1 MNLFLFNILRIKKIK
16 KKDLNLQRQ
25 KKFTKTLIMKKV
37 LLILVALIA
46 ATFTSTLKAQCNDL
60 FFSEYIEGSGNNKA
74 LEIYNPTSAPI
85 SLSDYIIYRNNN
97 GSLLPTDSL
106 KSNAVINA
114 GDVYVIANPSASAQ
128 ILAVS
133 DTTHTITFYNGD
145 DALFIK
151 KISTSDT
158 LDIIG
163 IIGIDPGLSWTVDT
177 GATAEYTLIRRDS
190 VKQGQKNWTIGS
202 TEWLVFPQNMSDSLG
217 NNTNSCF
224 VGVVAVSVLIDSVVD
239 NKCYGLNSGAAR
251 AVASNGAAPYI
262 FNWSNGFMDTTNGS
276 SVNTSLLAGKY
287 YVTVTSAGT
296 SAIDSV
302 IIAQPAMPITI
313 NLDSISM
320 ISCNGKTDG
329 FIGASVMFGTG
340 PYSFIMGNQ
349 FTNSSIL
356 KSQSFELATANWN
369 YSLSPATYNTDGD
382 SLIADGSDVWDTIVG
397 YNNSIDTAS
406 DGVYFFGGMDLDN
419 PNGGT
424 SAYHE
429 IIFDTLDVSAMKN
442 LEISFDYFTEGFDGS
457 DEIEYLIKFDTTTST
472 SAISLDKN
480 TLAWTTVN
488 VMIPDSAQEII
499 FVLRVKQ
506 NGTDY
511 FGFDNVRLYE
521 HSASF
526 DSLSAGSYQLIVM
539 DKNNCIEADTFMIVE
554 PDTIGISG
562 VITNETVGN
571 DGAID
576 LTVIGG
582 TAPYTYLWS
591 DSSTTQDLDSL
602 VGGTYTVTITDAK
615 GCIKTQSFTVISTV
629 GLNEL
634 NVLNQ
639 IIIAPNPS
647 NGLIHLNAISQ
658 GNIQIDLM
666 DTKGN
671 IISKN
676 TWNSASTTQLNFSA
690 ISEGLYL
697 INFTKNKGQTATKR
711 FVKR

>member
-1 MNLFLFNILRIKKIK
+1 
-16 KKDLNLQRQ
+16 
-25 KKFTKTLIMKKV
+25 MKKV

-46 ATFTSTLKAQCNDL
+46 TTFSSTLKAQCNDL

-97 GSLLPTDSL
+97 GSLTPSDSI

-114 GDVYVIANPSASAQ
+114 GDVYVIANPTASTQ

-145 DALFIK
+145 DALFLK

-163 IIGIDPGLSWTVDT
+163 IIGVDPGSSWAVDT

-190 VKQGQKNWTIGS
+190 VNKGQKNWTIGS

-217 NNTNSCF
+217 SNTNSCF
-224 VGVVAVSVLIDSVVD
+224 VGVVAVSVLIDSIVD
-239 NKCYGLNSGAAR
+239 NTCFGLNTGAAR

-262 FNWSNGFMDTTNGS
+262 FNWSNGFIDTTSGS
-276 SVNTSLLAGKY
+276 SVNTLLLAGKY
-287 YVTVTSAGT
+287 FVTVTAAGT

-302 IIAQPAMPITI
+302 IIGQPAMPVTI
-313 NLDSISM
+313 NLDSIRM

-329 FIGASVMFGTG
+329 YIRASVMFGNG
-340 PYSFIMGNQ
+340 PYTFNLGNKTT
-349 FTNSSIL
+349 FSSVIA
-356 KSQSFELATANWN
+356 SQSFELAAANWN
-369 YSLSPATYNTDGD
+369 YTLSPAVYNTDGD

-406 DGVYFFGGMDLDN
+406 NGVYFFGGMDLDN
-419 PNGGT
+419 PNGGS

-457 DEIEYLIKFDTTTST
+457 DEIEYLIKFDTTST
-472 SAISLDKN
+472 ASPVSLDKN
-480 TLAWTTVN
+480 TLAWTNVN

-499 FVLRVKQ
+499 FMLRAKQ

-521 HSASF
+521 HSTSF
-526 DSLSAGSYQLIVM
+526 DSLPSGSYNLIVI
-539 DKNNCIEADTFMIVE
+539 DKNNCFGADTFLIVE
-554 PDTIGISG
+554 PDTISITG

-582 TAPYTYLWS
+582 TAPYAILWN
-591 DSSTTQDLDSL
+591 DSSTTQDIDSL
-602 VGGTYTVTITDAK
+602 VGGTYTVSVTDAN
-615 GCIKTQSFTVISTV
+615 GCMNSASFSVISTV
-629 GLNEL
+629 GLEEL

-639 IIIAPNPS
+639 ITIAPNPS
-647 NGLIHLNAISQ
+647 HGIIQLNAISQ
-658 GNIQIDLM
+658 GNIQVNLM

-671 IISKN
+671 TISN
-676 TWNSASTTQLNFSA
+676 QLWNSSSNAQLNYSSIA
-690 ISEGLYL
+690 EGLYL
-697 INFTKNKGQTATKR
+697 ISFTNNQGQTATKR